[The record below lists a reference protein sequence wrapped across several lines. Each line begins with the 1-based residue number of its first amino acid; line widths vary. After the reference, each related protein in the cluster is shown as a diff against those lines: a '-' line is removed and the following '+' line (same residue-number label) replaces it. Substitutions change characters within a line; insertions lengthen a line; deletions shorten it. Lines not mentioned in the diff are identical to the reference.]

1 MRTPPPFFR
10 IIPVS
15 SLKLPPTVPVSFSIP
30 ALIQP
35 VSLSSSLGI
44 NYMEV

>member
-15 SLKLPPTVPVSFSIP
+15 SLSADAFRWLGGFGSCPT
-30 ALIQP
+30 
-35 VSLSSSLGI
+35 SLVNL
-44 NYMEV
+44 V